1 MRRTVPSLSARP
13 APSSGRSPGRHLPG
27 LLLCA
32 ALAAAAVAL
41 GRQPWLASHGFSALV
56 VAIVLGMA
64 VGNAVPDAWLARG
77 GPGIALAKQT
87 LLRAGIVLYGLR
99 LTLQDIGQV
108 GASGVLIAASV
119 LVSTFGLAWLIGTR
133 WLRMDR
139 QTVVLI
145 GAGSAICGAAAVLA
159 TEPVVRAEA
168 DQVTVAVST
177 VVVFG
182 TLTIFLYPAIY
193 RLGLFDALLPQD
205 PHAFGV
211 FLGASIH
218 EVAQVVAAAQPLGAQ
233 AVDAAVIA
241 KMVRVMLLAPF
252 LVALSAWLSWRRRR
266 AADADGGAGRGDGSR
281 LMLPWFAFLFVGVVV
296 VNSLVRW
303 PPPLLQV
310 AHDVDTLLLAMA
322 MGALGVT
329 THRASLRR
337 AGLKPMLLAAVL
349 FAWLVLGGATI
360 SGAVMAWQ

>member
-1 MRRTVPSLSARP
+1 MRRATSSLSARP
-13 APSSGRSPGRHLPG
+13 VPSPGRSPGRHLPG

-32 ALAAAAVAL
+32 ALAAAAVTL

-64 VGNAVPDAWLARG
+64 VGNAVPGAWLARG
-77 GPGIALAKQT
+77 GPGIAFAKQT

-108 GASGVLIAASV
+108 GASGVLIAAAV

-168 DQVTVAVST
+168 DQVTIAVST

-193 RLGLFDALLPQD
+193 RLGLFDALLPQG
-205 PHAFGV
+205 PQAFGIY
-211 FLGASIH
+211 LGASIH

-252 LVALSAWLSWRRRR
+252 LVALSAWLSWRRGR
-266 AADADGGAGRGDGSR
+266 AADGVAGRGEGPR

-296 VNSLVRW
+296 INSLVRW
-303 PPPLLQV
+303 PPPVLQV

-337 AGLKPMLLAAVL
+337 AGFKPMLLAAVL